1 MQPISLHFASQL
13 LAPAAEVWSAIS
25 TMAGVN
31 AELMPLVRMTCPPEA
46 AARSLESAP
55 LGEVALHSY
64 LLLFGV
70 LPFDRHALTLLEILP
85 GEGFIEDSTS
95 LLQRRWRHERHV
107 VPSPTGGGCILTDEL
122 LVLPRVAA
130 LAPLVRPLVRSV
142 FDHRHRRL
150 HRRFGGVRTQ

>member
-1 MQPISLHFASQL
+1 MRLRFASQL
-13 LAPAAEVWSAIS
+13 RAPAAEVWSAIS

-31 AELMPLVRMTCPPEA
+31 AELMPLVRMTCPREA

-55 LGEVALHSY
+55 LGEVAFHSY

-95 LLQRRWRHERHV
+95 LLQRRWRHERRIA
-107 VPSPTGGGCILTDEL
+107 PSPTGGGCILTDEL
-122 LVLPRVAA
+122 LFLPRVAA
-130 LAPLVRPLVRSV
+130 LAPLVRPIVRSI

-150 HRRFGGVRTQ
+150 HRRFGGARTQ